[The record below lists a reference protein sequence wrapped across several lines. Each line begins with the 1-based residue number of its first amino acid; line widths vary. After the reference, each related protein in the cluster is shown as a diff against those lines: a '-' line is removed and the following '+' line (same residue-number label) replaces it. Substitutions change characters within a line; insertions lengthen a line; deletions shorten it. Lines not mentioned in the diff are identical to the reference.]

1 MTTMKKLLQRTTQ
14 GAFLL
19 LFIVILI
26 KGKTPLWMAVFVASA
41 LLALIFSRFYCGW
54 LCPINTILRPIA
66 HLKQKLKIK
75 SLKTPGFLKNGVFRI
90 LMLLAFLAM
99 LILVFRTGKKLP
111 VLPALAL
118 VGVLL
123 SLFFEEELWH
133 HWLCPYGTILSLP
146 GRVAK
151 KSMVID
157 SPLCTNCNRCA
168 KACPSGA
175 IIKDEKHRIVKSE
188 CLVCHEC
195 ERVCTKG
202 AISYK

>member
-1 MTTMKKLLQRTTQ
+1 MKKVLQRTIQ
-14 GAFLL
+14 VLSLALFVFLL
-19 LFIVILI
+19 ISGKIQVWMVI
-26 KGKTPLWMAVFVASA
+26 FVASA
-41 LLALIFSRFYCGW
+41 LLAILFSRFYCGW
-54 LCPINTILRPIA
+54 LCPINTILRPMTY
-66 HLKQKLKIK
+66 LKRKLKIK
-75 SLKTPGFLKNGVFRI
+75 SLKTPAFFKNGVFRI
-90 LMLLAFLAM
+90 IMLLAFLAVM
-99 LILVFRTGKKLP
+99 VVVFRTGKKLP
-111 VLPALAL
+111 VLPALVL

-157 SPLCTNCNRCA
+157 PSLCTNCTRCA
-168 KACPSGA
+168 KVCPSGA
-175 IIKDEKHRIVKSE
+175 IVREEKHRIIKSE

-195 ERVCTKG
+195 ERVCSKG

>member
-1 MTTMKKLLQRTTQ
+1 MKKVLQRTVQ
-14 GAFLL
+14 VVFLALFVFLL
-19 LFIVILI
+19 IQ
-26 KGKTPLWMAVFVASA
+26 GKVQVWMAIFVGSTI
-41 LLALIFSRFYCGW
+41 LALIFSRFYCGW
-54 LCPINTILRPIA
+54 ICPINTILRPMA
-66 HLKQKLKIK
+66 YLKKKLKIK
-75 SLKTPGFLKNGVFRI
+75 SLKTPAFFKNGVFRI
-90 LMLLAFLAM
+90 LMLLGFLAVM
-99 LILVFRTGKKLP
+99 VVVFRTGKKLP
-111 VLPALAL
+111 VLPSL
-118 VGVLL
+118 VVAAVFL

-146 GRVAK
+146 ARGAK

-157 SPLCTNCNRCA
+157 PSLCTNCNRCA

-175 IIKDEKHRIVKSE
+175 IVKEEKHRIVKSE